1 MAGRPPAGDGGDVVT
16 LAYSALALLARRT
29 PATDEV
35 TVTLEDLMR
44 PTLYGVNDLAYCP
57 AEDAETLHTFEQ
69 PGVRVCWTCRWR
81 TEESR

>member
-1 MAGRPPAGDGGDVVT
+1 MT
-16 LAYSALALLARRT
+16 LAYSALALVLGILAVALLARRT

-57 AEDAETLHTFEQ
+57 AEERDTLHTFER
-69 PGVRVCWTCRWR
+69 PGSRTCWTCRTTTPTAVPR
-81 TEESR
+81 G